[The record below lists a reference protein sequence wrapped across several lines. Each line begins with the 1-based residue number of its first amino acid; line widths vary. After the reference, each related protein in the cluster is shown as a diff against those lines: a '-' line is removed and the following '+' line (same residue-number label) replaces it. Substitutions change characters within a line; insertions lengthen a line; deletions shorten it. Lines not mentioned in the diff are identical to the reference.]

1 MPLVTLDGVGL
12 AFGHVALL
20 YHADLVIEP
29 GERIGLIG
37 RNGAGKS
44 SLLKIIAGEIA
55 ADDGR
60 LWRAPELRLAL
71 VSQEPVLDADATVF
85 DTVAAG
91 LGAVR
96 GQLHEYHELSIRLSG
111 NAARDP
117 ALLERLH

>member
-1 MPLVTLDGVGL
+1 MPLITLDGVGL

-20 YHADLVIEP
+20 DHADLVIEA

-55 ADDGR
+55 ADEGR
-60 LWRAPELRLAL
+60 LWRAPELGLAL
-71 VSQEPVLDADATVF
+71 VSQEPVLDVDATVF

-96 GQLHEYHELSIRLSG
+96 GQLHEYHELALRLSG
-111 NAARDP
+111 NSARDP
-117 ALLERLH
+117 ALH

>member
-1 MPLVTLDGVGL
+1 MPLITLDGVGL

-20 YHADLVIEP
+20 DHADLVIEA

-60 LWRAPELRLAL
+60 LWRAPELRFAL
-71 VSQEPVLDADATVF
+71 VAQEPVLDADATVF

-91 LGAVR
+91 LGAAQQ
-96 GQLHEYHELSIRLSG
+96 QLHEYHTL
-111 NAARDP
+111 
-117 ALLERLH
+117 

>member
-1 MPLVTLDGVGL
+1 MPLITLDGVGL

-20 YHADLVIEP
+20 DHADLVIEA

-60 LWRAPELRLAL
+60 G
-71 VSQEPVLDADATVF
+71 
-85 DTVAAG
+85 AAG
-91 LGAVR
+91 AANRASRPRSRALASTPMRGSVR
-96 GQLHEYHELSIRLSG
+96 SRADSKNAWHS
-111 NAARDP
+111 AARWLPSP
-117 ALLERLH
+117 AC